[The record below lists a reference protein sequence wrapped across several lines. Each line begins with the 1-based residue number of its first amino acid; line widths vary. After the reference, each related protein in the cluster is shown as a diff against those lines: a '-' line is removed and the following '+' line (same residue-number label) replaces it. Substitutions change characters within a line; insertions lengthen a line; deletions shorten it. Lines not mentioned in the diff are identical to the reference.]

1 MEFKQKTLG
10 DIIDS
15 ERDMFLTAG
24 DRYEEYFAH
33 ASAFN
38 TLLNN
43 FIKSV
48 DDPEKFFF
56 IAYLSSVKKHH
67 TLALL
72 STVRL
77 HSVQAGMDLRQ
88 VVEASAWAA
97 YALAFKEKDKFCEDK
112 SGIVEIPEKLRD
124 ARNVWLDKEFKAG
137 SDALK
142 TSKKLINN
150 SFAHAN
156 LAYAFQHFKFLS
168 REGKFHTPFFDFE
181 DDHHVKGHLWYG
193 ANIAMGLLDL
203 FYGVNKKYHAIQFVD
218 DFLSRFKALEAQNK
232 KLRAEMMKSPRFKR
246 IQTLFPK

>member
-1 MEFKQKTLG
+1 MDFKQKTMG

-15 ERDMFLTAG
+15 ERQMFLTAG
-24 DRYEEYFAH
+24 DRYGEYFAH

-43 FIKSV
+43 FVKSV
-48 DDPEKFFF
+48 DDPEKFMFM
-56 IAYLSSVKKHH
+56 AYLSSVKKHH

-88 VVEASAWAA
+88 VVEAGAWAA
-97 YALAFKEKDKFCEDK
+97 YALAFKEKARFCEDK
-112 SGIVEIPEKLRD
+112 DGVIEIPDRLQKARD
-124 ARNVWLDKEFKAG
+124 AWLDQEFKAG

-142 TSKKLINN
+142 TTKKLINK

-156 LAYAFQHFKFLS
+156 LAYAFQHFKFLL

-218 DFLSRFKALEAQNK
+218 DFLPRFKDLEAQNK
-232 KLRAEMMKSPRFKR
+232 KLKAEMMGSERFKR
-246 IQTLFPK
+246 AQTLSPK